1 MRNPPMMTQRARIL
15 AAIACIAFSVPGC
28 GRTSE
33 AAATAAAPTT
43 PAASGQTADLIIHGG
58 SILTMEGDKPGYV
71 EAVVVA
77 QGKIA
82 FAGAATE
89 AMSRKHASTVVKD
102 LGGKTMLPGFV
113 DAHSHF
119 INAPTLSQQVN
130 VSPSPVGVGDTV
142 PQIISALKDWQ
153 AKAKVPDGGW
163 IQAWGYDDSMVKGGK
178 LTKRDLDA
186 ALPNHKVMVLH
197 VSLHGAVLNSRALE
211 WAGITRDTPTPEG
224 GIIVRGP
231 DGKDPEGLLM
241 ETAFLP
247 VFANLPQPAEAEMLD
262 LLRPGQMM
270 YAENGFT
277 LANEGYTHA
286 KDIRLLQVAAA
297 QNRLFIDVVALPGF
311 SEMDQWLNKPE
322 FPFGQWNNRLKLQGI
337 KITQDGSVQGKTAS
351 YLEPLLTGGPQ
362 GQKNWRGNSTLPYDD
377 FARLFDAAHKTGLQI
392 FVHANGDGTIQQ
404 VIKAAEATGLKVG
417 DDGRTIVI
425 HSQMQH
431 PEDLPRYVALGLT
444 PSYFTNHAYFWGD
457 VHRTNLGETRAAFLS
472 PMASAMD
479 AGLKVS
485 NHTDFNVTPLNPF
498 FMLWASM
505 ARTSRSGYV
514 LGPDQRIDAYRGLQ
528 ALTINPA
535 WAYREEARRGS
546 IAPGKLADFVII
558 SSDPV
563 KAPVEQI
570 RDIKVIETIK
580 EGKTIYKRD

>member
-1 MRNPPMMTQRARIL
+1 MTQRARML
-15 AAIACIAFSVPGC
+15 AAIACIAFIVVGC
-28 GRTSE
+28 SRKPE
-33 AAATAAAPTT
+33 LAATAAAPATN
-43 PAASGQTADLIIHGG
+43 AASAPSADLIIHGG
-58 SILTMEGDKPGYV
+58 PILTMEGDKPAYV
-71 EAVVVA
+71 EAVVVT

-82 FAGAATE
+82 FAGSNAE
-89 AMSRKHASTVVKD
+89 AMTRKTASTVVKD
-102 LGGKTMLPGFV
+102 LGGKAMLPGFV

-142 PQIISALKDWQ
+142 PQIIAALKDWQ

-186 ALPNHKVMVLH
+186 AFPKHKVMVLH
-197 VSLHGAVLNSRALE
+197 VSLHGAVLNSNALE
-211 WAGITRDTPTPEG
+211 WAGINRDTPTPEG
-224 GIIVRGP
+224 GIIARGP

-247 VFANLPQPAEAEMLD
+247 VAAKLPQPEEAKMLD
-262 LLRPGQMM
+262 LFKPGQMM

-277 LANEGYTHA
+277 LANEGFTHT
-286 KDIRLLQVAAA
+286 KDIRLLQKAAA
-297 QNRLFIDVVALPGF
+297 QNLLFIDIAALPGF
-311 SEMDQWLNKPE
+311 SEIDQWLNKPE
-322 FPFGQWNNRLKLQGI
+322 FPFGQWSNRLKLQGI
-337 KITQDGSVQGKTAS
+337 KIPQDGSVQGKTAA
-351 YLEPLLTGGPQ
+351 YIDPLLTGGPQ
-362 GQKNWRGNSTLPYDD
+362 GQKNWHGSSTLPYDD
-377 FARLFDAAHKTGLQI
+377 FAKLFDTAHKAGLQI
-392 FVHANGDGTIQQ
+392 FVHANGDATIAQ
-404 VIKAAEATGLKVG
+404 VIKAAEASGVKAG
-417 DDGRTIVI
+417 DDSRTIVI

-431 PEDLPRYVALGLT
+431 AEDLPRYVALGLT

-457 VHRTNLGETRAAFLS
+457 VHRKNLGETRAAFLS
-472 PMASAMD
+472 PMVAAMD
-479 AGLKVS
+479 AGLKAS

-498 FMLWASM
+498 FMLWTSM
-505 ARTSRSGYV
+505 ARTTRSDHV

-546 IAPGKLADFVII
+546 IAAGKLADFVIV

-563 KAPVEQI
+563 KTPVDQI
-570 RDIKVIETIK
+570 RDIKVVETIK
-580 EGKTIYKRD
+580 EGKTIYQRD